1 MTDTDIDTHLDN
13 EDPGYTEP
21 AKTMEEHLKQVEA
34 ARSRQQDPSPK
45 VTSDPAEI
53 VRQAE
58 EKERKR
64 WEVGKRDELI
74 KEASLNAWEK
84 ERLADAEGRVARL
97 VPFDHRDPYQYRVDQ
112 RVPRVAPPKEKTAR
126 RSEPHTDVLDDAE
139 TELTA
144 VIAECRYFMRE
155 MAFESARTTPIAS
168 DRLRFI
174 ESARTLAETSA
185 AVGKSIAPLRNPAL
199 IEPEEKKKR
208 ARR

>member
-1 MTDTDIDTHLDN
+1 MTDIDLDTGIDD

-21 AKTMEEHLKQVEA
+21 AKTMEEHLKRIQA
-34 ARSRQQDPSPK
+34 ASGRQQEPAPK
-45 VTSDPAEI
+45 DTSDPAEI

-64 WEVGKRDELI
+64 WEAGKRDELI
-74 KEASLNAWEK
+74 KEASLSAWEK
-84 ERLADAEGRVARL
+84 EHLADAEGREARL
-97 VPFDHRDPYQYRVDQ
+97 VPIDDRDPYKYRVDE
-112 RVPRVAPPKEKTAR
+112 RVPRMAPPKEKRAR
-126 RSEPHTDVLDDAE
+126 RYEPLADVPDDAE
-139 TELTA
+139 IELTA
-144 VIAECRYFMRE
+144 VIAECRYLMRE

-168 DRLRFI
+168 DRLKFI

>member
-1 MTDTDIDTHLDN
+1 MTDINTDTNQGD
-13 EDPGYTEP
+13 EDEGYVEP
-21 AKTMEEHLKQVEA
+21 AKTMEEHLKRLEA
-34 ARSRQQDPSPK
+34 ARSRQKSHPPK
-45 VTSDPAEI
+45 DVRDPAEI
-53 VRQAE
+53 VREAE

-64 WEVGKRDELI
+64 WEAGRRDELI

-84 ERLADAEGRVARL
+84 ERLADAEGREARL
-97 VPFDHRDPYQYRVDQ
+97 APFDNRDPYEYRVDQ

-126 RSEPHTDVLDDAE
+126 RYGPHTDALDDAE

-144 VIAECRYFMRE
+144 VIAECRYLMRE